1 LFEIAGRAGRF
12 QNEKANEKTPRGGY
26 HRPFDLLS
34 LVATTF
40 SQNHFEM
47 FGLPQRFA
55 VDLAQ
60 LDAAYREVQAQV
72 HPDRH
77 AAAGDAGRRV
87 AMQWSTQA
95 NEAYQTLK
103 NPLKRATYLLQLRGQ
118 DIGAENNTAME
129 PAFLMQQM
137 EWREAVED
145 ATGAKNVDALDKLL
159 RDLREDKK
167 LRYGKL
173 GALLD
178 AGADAPAVEAVRQLM
193 FLEKVEDD
201 IGASL
206 ERLDA

>member
-1 LFEIAGRAGRF
+1 MS
-12 QNEKANEKTPRGGY
+12 TP
-26 HRPFDLLS
+26 F
-34 LVATTF
+34 T
-40 SQNHFEM
+40 QNHFEM
-47 FGLPQRFA
+47 FGLPARFA
-55 VDLAQ
+55 VDEAR
-60 LDAAYREVQAQV
+60 LDTAFREVQAQV

-87 AMQWSTQA
+87 AMQWSTRA

-103 NPLKRATYLLQLRGQ
+103 NPLKRATYLLELRGA

-178 AGADAPAVEAVRQLM
+178 AGANAPAVEAVRQLM

-206 ERLDA
+206 EALDV

>member
-1 LFEIAGRAGRF
+1 M
-12 QNEKANEKTPRGGY
+12 
-26 HRPFDLLS
+26 
-34 LVATTF
+34 ATNF
-40 SQNHFEM
+40 SQNHFEL
-47 FGLPQRFA
+47 FDLPRGFA
-55 VDLAQ
+55 VDMAK
-60 LDAAYREVQAQV
+60 LDAAYREVQTQV

-87 AMQWSTQA
+87 AMQWSTRA

-103 NPLKRATYLLQLRGQ
+103 NPLARATYLLQLRGQ

-145 ATGAKNVDALDKLL
+145 ATAAKNADALDKLL

-178 AGADAPAVEAVRQLM
+178 SGADAPAVEAVRQLM
-193 FLEKVEDD
+193 FLEKVEDE

-206 ERLDA
+206 EALDA

>member
-1 LFEIAGRAGRF
+1 M
-12 QNEKANEKTPRGGY
+12 N
-26 HRPFDLLS
+26 
-34 LVATTF
+34 F
-40 SQNHFEM
+40 SQNHFEL
-47 FGLPQRFA
+47 FGLPQRYA
-55 VDLAQ
+55 IDLPQ
-60 LDAAYREVQAQV
+60 LETAYREVQAQV

-87 AMQWSTQA
+87 AMQWSTRA

-103 NPLKRATYLLQLRGQ
+103 DPLKRATYLLELRGK

-145 ATGAKNVDALDKLL
+145 ATGAKNIDALDQLL
-159 RDLREDKK
+159 RDLRADKK

-173 GALLD
+173 GALLE
-178 AGADAPAVEAVRQLM
+178 ANADAPAIEAVRQLM
-193 FLEKVEDD
+193 FIEKIEDE

-206 ERLDA
+206 EALDA

>member
-1 LFEIAGRAGRF
+1 M
-12 QNEKANEKTPRGGY
+12 
-26 HRPFDLLS
+26 
-34 LVATTF
+34 ATNF

-47 FGLPQRFA
+47 FGLPATFA
-55 VDLAQ
+55 VDMAR
-60 LDAAYREVQAQV
+60 LDTAYREVQAQV

-77 AAAGDAGRRV
+77 AAADAAGRRV
-87 AMQWSTQA
+87 AMQWSTRA

-103 NPLKRATYLLQLRGQ
+103 DPLKRAIYLLESRGA
-118 DIGAENNTAME
+118 DIGAESNTAME

-145 ATGAKNVDALDKLL
+145 ATGARNVDALDQLL
-159 RDLREDKK
+159 RELREDKK

-178 AGADAPAVEAVRQLM
+178 SGANAPAVEAVRQLM
-193 FLEKVEDD
+193 FLEKVEDE

-206 ERLDA
+206 EALDA

>member
-1 LFEIAGRAGRF
+1 MAL
-12 QNEKANEKTPRGGY
+12 N
-26 HRPFDLLS
+26 
-34 LVATTF
+34 F

-47 FGLPQRFA
+47 FGLPLGFA
-55 VDLAQ
+55 IDEAR
-60 LDAAYREVQAQV
+60 LDAAYREVQAEV

-103 NPLKRATYLLQLRGQ
+103 NPLKRATYLLQLRGA

-145 ATGAKNVDALDKLL
+145 ATGAKNIDALDQLL

-173 GALLD
+173 AALL
-178 AGADAPAVEAVRQLM
+178 ASGADAPAVEAVRQLM
-193 FLEKVEDD
+193 FLEKVEQD

-206 ERLDA
+206 EALDA

>member
-1 LFEIAGRAGRF
+1 MVTSF
-12 QNEKANEKTPRGGY
+12 N
-26 HRPFDLLS
+26 
-34 LVATTF
+34 
-40 SQNHFEM
+40 QNHFEM
-47 FGLPQRFA
+47 FGLPVSFA
-55 VDLAQ
+55 IDGAR

-87 AMQWSTQA
+87 AMQWSTRA

-103 NPLKRATYLLQLRGQ
+103 DPLKRAIYLLESRGA

-145 ATGAKNVDALDKLL
+145 ATGAKNVDALDRLL
-159 RDLREDKK
+159 RELREDKK

-178 AGADAPAVEAVRQLM
+178 SGANVPAVEAVRQLM
-193 FLEKVEDD
+193 FLEKVEDE

-206 ERLDA
+206 EALDA

>member
-1 LFEIAGRAGRF
+1 
-12 QNEKANEKTPRGGY
+12 
-26 HRPFDLLS
+26 
-34 LVATTF
+34 
-40 SQNHFEM
+40 M
-47 FGLPQRFA
+47 FGLPARFA
-55 VDLAQ
+55 I
-60 LDAAYREVQAQV
+60 DAASLDTAFREVQAQV

-77 AAAGDAGRRV
+77 AGAGDAGRRV
-87 AMQWSTQA
+87 AMQWSTRA

-103 NPLKRATYLLQLRGQ
+103 NPLKRATYLLELRGA

-145 ATGAKNVDALDKLL
+145 ATGAKNVNALDKLL

-178 AGADAPAVEAVRQLM
+178 SGADAPAVEAVRQLM

-201 IGASL
+201 IGHSL
-206 ERLDA
+206 EALDA

>member
-1 LFEIAGRAGRF
+1 M
-12 QNEKANEKTPRGGY
+12 
-26 HRPFDLLS
+26 
-34 LVATTF
+34 ATNF

-47 FGLPQRFA
+47 FGLPVSFA
-55 VDLAQ
+55 VDMAR
-60 LDAAYREVQAQV
+60 LDTAYREVQAQV

-87 AMQWSTQA
+87 AMQWSTRA

-103 NPLKRATYLLQLRGQ
+103 DPLKRAIYLLESRGA

-145 ATGAKNVDALDKLL
+145 ATGAKNIDALDQLL
-159 RDLREDKK
+159 RELREDKK

-178 AGADAPAVEAVRQLM
+178 SGANAPAVEAVRQLM
-193 FLEKVEDD
+193 FLEKVEDE

-206 ERLDA
+206 EALDA

>member
-1 LFEIAGRAGRF
+1 
-12 QNEKANEKTPRGGY
+12 
-26 HRPFDLLS
+26 
-34 LVATTF
+34 
-40 SQNHFEM
+40 M
-47 FGLPQRFA
+47 FGLPMRFA
-55 VDLAQ
+55 VDEARLNEAF
-60 LDAAYREVQAQV
+60 REVQAQV
-72 HPDRH
+72 HPDKH

-87 AMQWSTQA
+87 AMQWSTRA

-103 NPLKRATYLLQLRGQ
+103 HPLRRATYLLELRGA

-159 RDLREDKK
+159 GDLRDEKRQ
-167 LRYGKL
+167 RYSKL

-201 IGASL
+201 IGSSI
-206 ERLDA
+206 EELDV